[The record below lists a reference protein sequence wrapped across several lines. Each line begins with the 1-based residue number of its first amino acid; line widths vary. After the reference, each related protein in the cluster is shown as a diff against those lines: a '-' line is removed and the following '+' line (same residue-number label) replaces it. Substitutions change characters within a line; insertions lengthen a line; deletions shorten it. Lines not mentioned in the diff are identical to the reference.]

1 MSSICN
7 SLSEML
13 EVKPP
18 ETVSERLMSKSSDA
32 AFQCPPVR
40 IASSGVMRLG
50 EVSHIAANEMDVA
63 DGTGRSAL
71 IGEFAWQP

>member
-13 EVKPP
+13 EVKPLKQFQ
-18 ETVSERLMSKSSDA
+18 SLMAKSNAA
-32 AFQCPPVR
+32 AFRCPPVR

-50 EVSHIAANEMDVA
+50 EVSHIAAKEMDVA
-63 DGTGRSAL
+63 GGTG
-71 IGEFAWQP
+71 